1 MGKIIR
7 ILNHNAIII
16 HDLKNKRVLL
26 LLGKG
31 IGFGKHINETVD
43 RLPLDGQI
51 YELKQKTSKGDTKD
65 ILRNI
70 DPMYLEISSDIIA
83 LAEKE
88 FGQIDRNILL
98 PMADHIAFAIV
109 RIKNDKNIAN
119 PFANDIRLLY
129 PSEYRIA
136 KEGCR
141 IIYDRTGYQID
152 DDEAGYITLHIHS
165 ALGERVD
172 EGMLVAVIVR
182 ESIAQVETECGI
194 RIDDNSLSYNRLLTH
209 MKYLMARI
217 REKEILSL
225 DMGEYTKSHFPYSYD
240 VAEHI
245 IERIARTINQDVPK
259 VEIGYLAMHIERV
272 RQSEMGDKGGT

>member
-43 RLPLDGQI
+43 RLPPDCQI
-51 YELKQKTSKGDTKD
+51 YELKQKTSKGDTED

-225 DMGEYTKSHFPYSYD
+225 DMEEYTKSHFPYSYD

-272 RQSEMGDKGGT
+272 RQSETGDKGGT

>member
-1 MGKIIR
+1 MGKIIK

-16 HDLKNKRVLL
+16 HDSSNQRVLL

-31 IGFGKHINETVD
+31 IGFGKHLNEMIND
-43 RLPLDGQI
+43 LPFDCQI
-51 YELKQKTSKGDTKD
+51 YELRQKTSKGDTKD

-70 DPMYLEISSDIIA
+70 DPLYLEISSDIIS
-83 LAEKE
+83 LAEEE

-98 PMADHIAFAIV
+98 PMADHIAFAV
-109 RIKNDKNIAN
+109 ARIKNDKNIAN

-129 PSEYRIA
+129 PVEYQIA
-136 KEGCR
+136 KRGCQ
-141 IIYDRTGYQID
+141 IIFDRTGYQID

-165 ALGERVD
+165 ALGEKVD

-182 ESIAQVETECGI
+182 ESIAQVENECGI
-194 RIDDNSLSYNRLLTH
+194 KIDDNSLSYNRLLTH

-217 REKEILSL
+217 REKETLSL
-225 DMGEYTKSHFPYSYD
+225 DMEEYTKSHFPYSYD

-245 IERIARTINQDVPK
+245 IQRIARTINKEIPK
-259 VEIGYLAMHIERV
+259 IETGYLAMHIERV
-272 RQSEMGDKGGT
+272 KQSETSDKDGI